1 MQIIRTIARLP
12 PIIVIHGQ
20 PGVGKT
26 TLAQNFPKPVFV
38 QTEDGRPSGLELE
51 TFGLCD
57 TFTSVERPTLLR
69 RSRDERD
76 PAAML
81 HYDLTIIANAIT
93 QLGEIG
99 GALNVIAGAI
109 ESTPRSANNLNTRQL
124 PTGKSQQLVKEHY
137 HDYE

>member
-1 MQIIRTIARLP
+1 
-12 PIIVIHGQ
+12 
-20 PGVGKT
+20 
-26 TLAQNFPKPVFV
+26 
-38 QTEDGRPSGLELE
+38 
-51 TFGLCD
+51 
-57 TFTSVERPTLLR
+57 
-69 RSRDERD
+69 
-76 PAAML
+76 ML